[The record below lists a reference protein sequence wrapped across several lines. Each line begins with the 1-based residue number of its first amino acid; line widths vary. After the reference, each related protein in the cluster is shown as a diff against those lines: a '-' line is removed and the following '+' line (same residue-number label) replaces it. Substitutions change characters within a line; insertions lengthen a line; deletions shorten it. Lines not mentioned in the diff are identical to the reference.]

1 MVLYNFSNLVFIFQ
15 DLSSTQ
21 DAERERVFL
30 VCQIIR
36 IGRMD
41 LKEVETKK
49 QAKGMRRPFGVAAI
63 ELTEMFHG
71 NTDSYEE
78 KQSFIPFL
86 Q

>member
-1 MVLYNFSNLVFIFQ
+1 MIDFNFPFQ

-36 IGRMD
+36 MGCMD
-41 LKEVETKK
+41 LKDLDSKK
-49 QAKGMRRPFGVAAI
+49 QAKGMRRPFGVAAV
-63 ELTEMFHG
+63 ELTEIFRG
-71 NTDSYEE
+71 GVDSDEE
-78 KQSFIPFL
+78 RVSFIPFL